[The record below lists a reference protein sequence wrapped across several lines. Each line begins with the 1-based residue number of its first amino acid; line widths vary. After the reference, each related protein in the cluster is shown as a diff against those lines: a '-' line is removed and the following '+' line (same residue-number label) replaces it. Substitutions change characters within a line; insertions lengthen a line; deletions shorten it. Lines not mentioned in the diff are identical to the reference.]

1 MLLCERVV
9 TETTSEVTAECRKRA
24 QRVRRESFTWKS
36 VQARLKRTR
45 IEIFRPKCT
54 CDVKNAIF
62 DRKNLDFLSI
72 FFF

>member
-45 IEIFRPKCT
+45 IESFRSKCT
-54 CDVKNAIF
+54 CDVKDGIF
-62 DRKNLDFLSI
+62 DQICLDFQKMGT
-72 FFF
+72 